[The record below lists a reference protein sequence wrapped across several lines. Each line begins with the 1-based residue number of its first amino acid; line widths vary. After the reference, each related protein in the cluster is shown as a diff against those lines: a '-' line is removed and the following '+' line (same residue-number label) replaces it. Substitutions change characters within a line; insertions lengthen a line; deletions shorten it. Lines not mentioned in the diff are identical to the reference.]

1 MQKGLL
7 YVIIGILFILVGL
20 INYINTVLLTAG
32 IIFLISGL
40 FMYTNYENKNLY
52 SGLIAF
58 LLIFMSIFTYLQIT
72 SPSYRGDL
80 FFDGIFFILIVIV
93 GIYVIYQ
100 FPKEWKL

>member
-1 MQKGLL
+1 MRKGLL
-7 YVIIGILFILVGL
+7 YIIIGILFIIIGL

-32 IIFLISGL
+32 VIFLISGL
-40 FMYTNYENKNLY
+40 FMYTQYKNKRLY

-58 LLIFMSIFTYLQIT
+58 LLIFMTIFTYLQIK
-72 SPSYRGDL
+72 SPGYRGDIL
-80 FFDGIFFILIVIV
+80 FNGIFFVLIVIV